1 MNTFQ
6 KYTDLYRVILKAR
19 FTLILLLYCFL
30 FCDSETS
37 VQCSTVSFQSGI
49 RGYCNALF
57 SVSKHRIFSSEQ
69 RFMALVLSLI
79 ELVYGVLRESSG
91 KNRIQE

>member
-1 MNTFQ
+1 M
-6 KYTDLYRVILKAR
+6 YGVILKAR
-19 FTLILLLYCFL
+19 FTLILLFYCLL

-37 VQCSTVSFQSGI
+37 VQCSIVSFQSGI

-57 SVSKHRIFSSEQ
+57 FVSKHRIFISEQ

-79 ELVYGVLRESSG
+79 ELVYGVLRKSSG
-91 KNRIQE
+91 KNRTQE